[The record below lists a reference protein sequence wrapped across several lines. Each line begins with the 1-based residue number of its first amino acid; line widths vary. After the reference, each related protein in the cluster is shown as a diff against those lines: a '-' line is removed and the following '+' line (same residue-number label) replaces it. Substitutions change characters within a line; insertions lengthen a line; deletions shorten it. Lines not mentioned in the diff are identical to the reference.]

1 MIHANY
7 RIFNT
12 KGIYLTNQDMFGWT
26 STNHNPHQWMIVCW
40 RYSNFAR
47 FFPDAVHLVE
57 ERYKILHNRLGRHF
71 ATEDDLIH
79 KAKSKKDVRNYLL
92 KNEVLSKDV
101 QAH

>member
-1 MIHANY
+1 MQIIGY
-7 RIFNT
+7 LIP
-12 KGIYLTNQDMFGWT
+12 KGFIWPIRTCLGERPPITTLINEWLCVEDIQILPG
-26 STNHNPHQWMIVCW
+26 
-40 RYSNFAR
+40 
-47 FFPDAVHLVE
+47 FFQVAVRLVE
-57 ERYKILHNRLGRHF
+57 ERYKILHNRLGRHL